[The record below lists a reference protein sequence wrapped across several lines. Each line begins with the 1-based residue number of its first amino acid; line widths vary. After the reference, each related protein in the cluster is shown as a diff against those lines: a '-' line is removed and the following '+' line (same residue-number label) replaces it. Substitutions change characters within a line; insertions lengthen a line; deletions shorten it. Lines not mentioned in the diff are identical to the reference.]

1 MRLRRARKTEHDK
14 QYRAKERTVV
24 ETPELQSVRRR
35 RALREL
41 HGAALVPAL
50 LALPGRN
57 TELRA
62 RC

>member
-1 MRLRRARKTEHDK
+1 M
-14 QYRAKERTVV
+14 V